1 MKRFLFLI
9 FALVGTLSAGY
20 SQRVISGT
28 VTDAAGQ
35 ALIGANVIAK
45 EATAIGTIT
54 DVDGNF
60 SLKVSDD
67 ITALVIS
74 YAGYE
79 TKEVI
84 LGSGSLFNVVLNEGQ
99 LLEEVVVVGLGI
111 DRNARNVAY
120 ANQTVKSEDLMA
132 LPNKNTLEALRGKT
146 AGVKITTGSGS
157 VGASS
162 KVVLRAEASLT
173 GNNNAL
179 IVIDGIPIDNNSAV
193 GGLGTGEGGYSDYGN
208 RFNDVNPDD
217 IESVT
222 VLKGPSATSLYGS
235 RGASGVLLITTKKGL
250 KGKPK
255 ITFNS
260 TTSIEQA
267 YVLLKRQDKFGQGLL
282 NPDGSNTIDS
292 GENFSWGPA
301 FDGVSRPWT
310 SPVDADDDGDLEYLT
325 RPYSA
330 VPNQLENFFRLGRT
344 NVNNLSVS
352 GGNDGFTYYASFA
365 NTYQK
370 GILENT
376 DYNRNN
382 ITLRATAQLSDKL
395 SSEFGVSYA
404 TVNQNTAQEG
414 SRAFEGQNPYAS
426 AIQAPVNIPYNELRD
441 YNNPFHSFKGYY
453 GTYTVNPY
461 FILNEYVNQGDI
473 SNLLGNF
480 SLNYNLFKGLSLNTR
495 IGANIVGT
503 EIEQATPQYAY
514 ANHFVWED
522 NLRTVERPD
531 RQQSAGGYL
540 RRNLNSKNLD
550 WTTTA
555 TYGTHLDEE
564 QRLKFSTTVGYNLF
578 DRTTTSTIAE
588 TQGGLVVPGVYNLAN
603 SLNQT
608 RAEQSDSKYRL
619 MGFFGNAFVGLD
631 NTFFLEYSARQ
642 DYSSTLPLD
651 NQSFF
656 YQAIGASAVLSEA
669 FGLKDSKLNFLKA
682 RVSYGTTGKDAGLY
696 LLQSNY
702 LGNPIAVANGD
713 IYDINFPLNG
723 QTGFSKGSQIGNPN
737 LKPELTTTFEAGI
750 DAGFFND
757 KLSVEYTYYSSN
769 HDNQIVIVSLPSSS
783 GFGNSPQNVG
793 RITNKGHELSVNW
806 KPFTA
811 QNGFRWDIGLSY
823 ARNRNEVV
831 KISDETDELVIF
843 DSGRGV
849 TLVAEKGQP
858 FGTFKGQIALKDPS
872 GNPVVAGGLPVYSAI
887 PGAIGNV
894 QPDWLGGLNSK
905 IGYKNFNLFVLFD
918 VRQGGEILSLTK
930 SATEFNGT
938 ALSSLI
944 NDRKPF
950 IIENSVIAITD
961 SEGNI
966 TSYEPNTIP
975 TLANAFIDDGNYGRN
990 VIDGSFVKWRE
1001 LGISYDIPSS
1011 FTKKVKISNASIG
1024 IFAKNL
1030 KFWLPD
1036 SNTYGDPEVNGPGT
1050 AQSNVTGIETSQTP
1064 PSRSIGFNLN
1074 IQF

>member
-1 MKRFLFLI
+1 MKQVLFSL
-9 FALVGTLSAGY
+9 LVVFGCISMTYGQRTVSGKVTDSAGEA
-20 SQRVISGT
+20 V
-28 VTDAAGQ
+28 
-35 ALIGANVIAK
+35 IGANVVVK
-45 EATAIGTIT
+45 EASGVGTIT
-54 DVDGNF
+54 DVDGMFQLSVPTNGATLVF
-60 SLKVSDD
+60 SY
-67 ITALVIS
+67 T
-74 YAGYE
+74 GYE
-79 TKEVI
+79 TQEVAI
-84 LGSGSLFNVVLNEGQ
+84 GASNTVNVSLSEGQ
-99 LLEEVVVVGLGI
+99 LLQEVVVVGLGI
-111 DRNARNVAY
+111 DRNSRSVAY
-120 ANQTVKSEDLMA
+120 ANQTVKSDELMA

-179 IVIDGIPIDNNSAV
+179 IVVDGVPIDNNSAV
-193 GGLGTGEGGYSDYGN
+193 GGLGSGEGGYSDYGN

-255 ITFNS
+255 ITFN
-260 TTSIEQA
+260 TTSSMEKA
-267 YVLLKRQDKFGQGLL
+267 YVLLKRQDKYGQGLL
-282 NPDGSNTIDS
+282 NPDGSNTFDS

-310 SPVDADDDGDLEYLT
+310 SPVDADGDGDLEYLS

-330 VPNQLENFFRLGRT
+330 VPNQLENFFRTGRT

-352 GGNDGFTYYASFA
+352 GGKEGFTYYASFA
-365 NTYQK
+365 NTNQK

-376 DYNRNN
+376 NYNRNN
-382 ITLRATAQLSDKL
+382 VTLRATAELSEKL

-404 TVNQNTAQEG
+404 TVKQNTAQEG

-441 YNNPFHSFKGYY
+441 YTNPFHSFGGYY

-461 FILNEYVNQGDI
+461 FILNEYINEGEI

-480 SLNYNLFKGLSLNTR
+480 SLNYKLLKGLDINTR

-503 EIEQATPQYAY
+503 DIEQGTPQYAY
-514 ANHFVWED
+514 DNHYVWED
-522 NLRTVERPD
+522 NLHTVQRTD

-540 RRNLNSKNLD
+540 RRNINSKNLD

-555 TYGTHLDEE
+555 SYGTNLDAAE
-564 QRLKFSTTVGYNLF
+564 RWKLNTTIGYNLF
-578 DRTTTSTIAE
+578 DRTTSSTTAE

-608 RAEQSDSKYRL
+608 KADQNDTKYRL
-619 MGFFGNAFVGLD
+619 MGFFGNALVGLD
-631 NTFFLEYSARQ
+631 NIFFLEYSARQ
-642 DYSSTLPLD
+642 DYSSTLPVA

-656 YQAIGASAVLSEA
+656 YQAFGASAVLSEA
-669 FGLKDSKLNFLKA
+669 LNLNDSNLNFLKA

-696 LLQSNY
+696 LLQSIY
-702 LGNPIAVANGD
+702 QGNPTAVANGD

-737 LKPELTTTFEAGI
+737 LKPELTTTFEAGL

-757 KLSVEYTYYSSN
+757 RLNFEYTYYSSN
-769 HDNQIVIVSLPSSS
+769 HDDQIVIVSLPSSS

-793 RITNKGHELSVNW
+793 RITNRGHELSINW
-806 KPFTA
+806 EPFSSPT
-811 QNGFRWDIGLSY
+811 GFRFDVGVTF
-823 ARNRNEVV
+823 AKNKNEVV

-872 GNPVVAGGLPVYSAI
+872 GNPIVAGGLPVYSAI

-894 QPDWLGGLNSK
+894 QPDWLGGLNTK
-905 IGYKNFNLFVLFD
+905 IGYKNFNLFALFD

-950 IIENSVIAITD
+950 VIENSVVEVTD
-961 SEGNI
+961 GAGNV
-966 TSYEPNTIP
+966 TYQPNTVP

-990 VIDGSFVKWRE
+990 VIDGSFVKFRE
-1001 LGISYDIPSS
+1001 IGLSYNIPSS
-1011 FTKKVKISNASIG
+1011 FTKSLKISNATIG
-1024 IFAKNL
+1024 VFAKNL
-1030 KFWLPD
+1030 KFWLPE

-1050 AQSNVTGIETSQTP
+1050 AQSNITGIETSQTP
-1064 PSRSIGFNLN
+1064 PSRSLGFNLN

>member
-1 MKRFLFLI
+1 MTYGQRTVSGK
-9 FALVGTLSAGY
+9 VTDSAGEA
-20 SQRVISGT
+20 V
-28 VTDAAGQ
+28 
-35 ALIGANVIAK
+35 IGANVVVK
-45 EATAIGTIT
+45 EASGVGTIT
-54 DVDGNF
+54 DVDGMFQLSVPTNGATLVF
-60 SLKVSDD
+60 SY
-67 ITALVIS
+67 T
-74 YAGYE
+74 GYE
-79 TKEVI
+79 TQEVAI
-84 LGSGSLFNVVLNEGQ
+84 GASNTVNVSLSEGQ
-99 LLEEVVVVGLGI
+99 LLQEVVVVGLGI
-111 DRNARNVAY
+111 DRNSRSVAY
-120 ANQTVKSEDLMA
+120 ANQTVKSDELMA

-179 IVIDGIPIDNNSAV
+179 IVVDGVPIDNNSAV
-193 GGLGTGEGGYSDYGN
+193 GGLGSGEGGYSDYGN

-255 ITFNS
+255 ITFN
-260 TTSIEQA
+260 TTSSMEKA
-267 YVLLKRQDKFGQGLL
+267 YVLLKRQDKYGQGLL
-282 NPDGSNTIDS
+282 NPDGSNTFDS

-310 SPVDADDDGDLEYLT
+310 SPVDADGDGDLEYLS

-330 VPNQLENFFRLGRT
+330 VPNQLENFFRTGRT

-352 GGNDGFTYYASFA
+352 GGKEGFTYYASFA
-365 NTYQK
+365 NTNQK

-376 DYNRNN
+376 NYNRNN
-382 ITLRATAQLSDKL
+382 VTLRATAELSEKL

-404 TVNQNTAQEG
+404 TVKQNTAQEG

-441 YNNPFHSFKGYY
+441 YTNPFHSFGGYY

-461 FILNEYVNQGDI
+461 FILNEYINEGEI

-480 SLNYNLFKGLSLNTR
+480 SLNYKLLKGLDINTR

-503 EIEQATPQYAY
+503 DIEQGTPQYAY
-514 ANHFVWED
+514 DNHYVWED
-522 NLRTVERPD
+522 NLHTVQRTD

-540 RRNLNSKNLD
+540 RRNINSKNLD

-555 TYGTHLDEE
+555 SYGTNLDAAE
-564 QRLKFSTTVGYNLF
+564 RWKLNTTIGYNLF
-578 DRTTTSTIAE
+578 DRTTSSTTAE

-608 RAEQSDSKYRL
+608 KADQNDTKYRL
-619 MGFFGNAFVGLD
+619 MGFFGNALVGLD
-631 NTFFLEYSARQ
+631 NIFFLEYSARQ
-642 DYSSTLPLD
+642 DYSSTLPVA

-656 YQAIGASAVLSEA
+656 YQAFGASAVLSEA
-669 FGLKDSKLNFLKA
+669 LNLNDSNLNFLKA

-696 LLQSNY
+696 LLQSIY
-702 LGNPIAVANGD
+702 QGNPTAVANGD

-737 LKPELTTTFEAGI
+737 LKPELTTTFEAGL

-757 KLSVEYTYYSSN
+757 RLNFEYTYYSSN
-769 HDNQIVIVSLPSSS
+769 HDDQIVIVSLPSSS

-793 RITNKGHELSVNW
+793 RITNRGHELSINW
-806 KPFTA
+806 EPFSSPT
-811 QNGFRWDIGLSY
+811 GFRFDVGVTF
-823 ARNRNEVV
+823 AKNKNEVV

-872 GNPVVAGGLPVYSAI
+872 GNPIVAGGLPVYSAI

-894 QPDWLGGLNSK
+894 QPDWLGGLNTK
-905 IGYKNFNLFVLFD
+905 IGYKNFNLFALFD

-950 IIENSVIAITD
+950 VIENSVVEVTD
-961 SEGNI
+961 GAGNV
-966 TSYEPNTIP
+966 TYQPNTVP

-990 VIDGSFVKWRE
+990 VIDGSFVKFRE
-1001 LGISYDIPSS
+1001 IGLSYNIPSS
-1011 FTKKVKISNASIG
+1011 FTKSLKISNATIG
-1024 IFAKNL
+1024 VFAKNL
-1030 KFWLPD
+1030 KFWLPE

-1050 AQSNVTGIETSQTP
+1050 AQSNITGIETSQTP
-1064 PSRSIGFNLN
+1064 PSRSLGFNLN